1 MTEVLAQRMEGAQEF
16 GKLVFLDKDGE
27 RAQEYPINKN
37 LVVLGRD
44 KACDI
49 VITRREVSRHHAQLA
64 VDDSGAV
71 WLSSLG
77 REPVSVNGK
86 PATDPVELFTGD
98 QIEIFLEGRVKV
110 LCFEAEDAT
119 IKINKAG
126 PTPRKPLGDANQNT
140 GTLAPSPVVTVG
152 KASPASASRGRRTP
166 AKRAAAPAAP
176 PPAPPLPPPGS
187 LLPGGKLANAGSRIP
202 KPPPM
207 PKPADLRNG
216 LKKKADAEDSGHL
229 TGEAAGAPI
238 THKTAAPAASGT
250 FLPSADELL
259 ALRAGLRKTGAATA
273 PEIAAA
279 EQTSGPPAA
288 IAAKGGNAKKRKS
301 VRFNIPTKETS
312 SPEGVPTDATVAL
325 DFGSPPSP
333 DVIINVNADSTA
345 AFSAWAMGGGSAGC
359 GGRRSLGDT
368 MTGGLPCILE
378 EAPEDCCASPPPAMQ
393 VTPSREITPML
404 RRRSGRTSS
413 LPCSTPESVGRKR
426 RSCSGSRNGTP
437 ASKGRPMTADP
448 EVAAAAA
455 EEAALDASLA
465 AAEAAAVTSG
475 QAQGIAAML
484 AAAAAQLE
492 DAAGEAPD
500 EEVLPLPGAEQPH
513 QQLPEGVAVEGT
525 PPAAAANASRSEH
538 RVDSPATPWVPQI
551 GAEAAAVAAALA
563 AQRSATPAG
572 AAGSPAAAR
581 TTPGRRGRSAASGR
595 KSRMS
600 LPALALQPEAPV
612 DSPSTIQMEG
622 FPAGAVDVTEVL
634 PQHFSA
640 AKTGTLAPINTPV
653 GATGMPS
660 FAAVDMEGVAQR
672 LAGLGADQDA
682 PVSAPASP
690 APQAEPC
697 DTAPVTVALEAVPA
711 ALAAPLP
718 APDVPMQQAAGEAD
732 SCEVAA
738 LKEELQAAKT
748 LAHAQ
753 QVRAQA
759 LEEQLAEAT
768 ALAARLQQ
776 ANQELSARLQQ
787 LKQQPPSVPAP
798 QDVAQDMDVDVHEQV
813 GEGDAAEV
821 GMMSPP
827 PAAAT
832 GAAPAT
838 KETSAVKPATLITKT
853 PTAAGAAVTATPT
866 TDKPANT
873 STTGNQTAR
882 APTPVTAVPAAANG
896 CSAAAAGAARDGCA
910 LAGPRAGAGRP
921 SLTGPLAQLPFE
933 GLSQALSQGSLEWV
947 DGLIVPPGSSQ
958 DEGTGAGVPAAQPAN
973 IAPEGDA
980 GDAGAAQREAVA
992 DTPPAAILQPNTSN
1006 EQALT
1011 QPPQKMGAH
1020 AGIEHA
1026 EETTVDDLPAQQD
1039 EKEKGEGDKQE
1050 LAPHVEAQEQ
1060 AAAETTQLTLD
1071 GAAQQTDAHADLPEE
1086 APAAEN
1092 AQQDP
1097 AADKEPS
1104 QAAVEKLVPTS
1115 EAAEAAADA
1124 PAADTAPPA
1133 HLAAAEAVA
1142 AALAAAAAGDTEG
1155 EMLPVAAAGTASADA
1170 QGDAEE
1176 EEEDD
1181 VCHVCGEAEEGDVL
1195 LLCDGCDNACHL
1207 GCARPVLRRIPKND
1221 WFCSEC
1227 KAVRNAGSKAA
1238 KRKAQGAESR
1248 ADDAEDAQNP
1258 SKTPRR
1264 SVAVKEAMAEQPEAM
1279 QAGGE
1284 PAPAEEAKTR
1294 SGRSSR
1300 QSTVPVQAGQAPPS
1314 AGRRASLAPV
1324 SEAQDGTEAPE
1335 GEAPGSAVAQPRT
1348 TRRRASLAQTPAA
1361 VPPAT
1366 DAIAPRTAAS
1376 TRGARRKSVSPA
1388 LDAAPEQEAAAALRL
1403 GMAKRVPLASMEA
1416 SLGPALG
1423 SLGVILEADEEMG
1436 SEADEGESAP
1446 ATLPTAKSAPAR
1458 AARGRKALEDKTNQ
1472 DGPQPALPARRT
1484 RAAASA
1490 PASKKAKLASPAVSP
1505 PKTRRSTRAR
1515 S

>member
-1 MTEVLAQRMEGAQEF
+1 MVS
-16 GKLVFLDKDGE
+16 VFLTW
-27 RAQEYPINKN
+27 
-37 LVVLGRD
+37 D

-140 GTLAPSPVVTVG
+140 GALAPSPAVTAG
-152 KASPASASRGRRTP
+152 KPSPASASRGRRTP
-166 AKRAAAPAAP
+166 AKRAAGPAAP

-187 LLPGGKLANAGSRIP
+187 LLPGGNLASAGSRIP

-216 LKKKADAEDSGHL
+216 LKKKATAVDSGHL

-238 THKTAAPAASGT
+238 THKTAAPAAPGT
-250 FLPSADELL
+250 FLPSADQLL
-259 ALRAGLRKTGAATA
+259 ALRAGLRKTGAAAA
-273 PEIAAA
+273 PEAAA
-279 EQTSGPPAA
+279 TEQPSGPPAA
-288 IAAKGGNAKKRKS
+288 IAGKGGNAKKRKS

-378 EAPEDCCASPPPAMQ
+378 EAPEDCSASPPPAMQ

-413 LPCSTPESVGRKR
+413 ITCSTPESVGRKR

-437 ASKGRPMTADP
+437 VSKGRPITADP

-465 AAEAAAVTSG
+465 AAEATAITSG
-475 QAQGIAAML
+475 QAQEQGIAATL

-492 DAAGEAPD
+492 GAAEEAP
-500 EEVLPLPGAEQPH
+500 EEEETPLPVAEQPQ
-513 QQLPEGVAVEGT
+513 QQLQEGIAVEGT
-525 PPAAAANASRSEH
+525 PSAAAAIASRIDQ

-563 AQRSATPAG
+563 AQRSATPAS
-572 AAGSPAAAR
+572 APGSPAAAR

-600 LPALALQPEAPV
+600 LPALAVQPEAPV
-612 DSPSTIQMEG
+612 DSPATLQLEG
-622 FPAGAVDVTEVL
+622 FSMGAVDVTEVL
-634 PQHFSA
+634 PQQFSA

-653 GATGMPS
+653 GATSMPS
-660 FAAVDMEGVAQR
+660 FAAVDMEGVAKR
-672 LAGLGADQDA
+672 LAGLGADQEA
-682 PVSAPASP
+682 PVCASASP
-690 APQAEPC
+690 APQAGPC
-697 DTAPVTVALEAVPA
+697 DTTLAAVAAEAVQT
-711 ALAAPLP
+711 ALAAVLP
-718 APDVPMQQAAGEAD
+718 APDVPMIQAEGETD
-732 SCEVAA
+732 IREVAA
-738 LKEELQAAKT
+738 LKEELEAAKM

-753 QVRAQA
+753 QVRARA
-759 LEEQLAEAT
+759 LEEQLSEAT

-776 ANQELSARLQQ
+776 ANMELSARLQQ
-787 LKQQPPSVPAP
+787 LEQQAPSIPAP
-798 QDVAQDMDVDVHEQV
+798 QDVAQGMDVDAPEQAE
-813 GEGDAAEV
+813 EGVAARM

-827 PAAAT
+827 CAATAT
-832 GAAPAT
+832 GAVPAT
-838 KETSAVKPATLITKT
+838 KETSAVKAAQLITKT
-853 PTAAGAAVTATPT
+853 PTAAGPAITATPT
-866 TDKPANT
+866 TNKPANT
-873 STTGNQTAR
+873 PTVSSQTAR
-882 APTPVTAVPAAANG
+882 TGTPATGVRAAAGG
-896 CSAAAAGAARDGCA
+896 CSAVAAGAAGVGSA
-910 LAGPRAGAGRP
+910 SAGPSAGAGRP
-921 SLTGPLAQLPFE
+921 SLMGPLAQLPFD

-947 DGLIVPPGSSQ
+947 DGLILPPGSSQ
-958 DEGTGAGVPAAQPAN
+958 DESAGASVPTAQPN
-973 IAPEGDA
+973 NVAPE
-980 GDAGAAQREAVA
+980 GAAQREAVA
-992 DTPPAAILQPNTSN
+992 DTPPAAPLQPNTSD
-1006 EQALT
+1006 EQALV
-1011 QPPQKMGAH
+1011 QPPQEMGAD
-1020 AGIEHA
+1020 AGAEHA
-1026 EETTVDDLPAQQD
+1026 EETNVDDVAAQQD
-1039 EKEKGEGDKQE
+1039 EEAAEGVQQE
-1050 LAPHVEAQEQ
+1050 TAPHEEAAQ
-1060 AAAETTQLTLD
+1060 AAAETEQLTLD
-1071 GAAQQTDAHADLPEE
+1071 EAAQQPDADEHLPEE
-1086 APAAEN
+1086 APAAED
-1092 AQQDP
+1092 AEQEP
-1097 AADKEPS
+1097 AAYEEPA
-1104 QAAVEKLVPTS
+1104 QAAAEKLLPAS
-1115 EAAEAAADA
+1115 EAAAQQLDAAVEAAADA
-1124 PAADTAPPA
+1124 PVADVAPPA

-1142 AALAAAAAGDTEG
+1142 AALAAAAAGEAKG
-1155 EMLPVAAAGTASADA
+1155 EMLPVAAAGAASADA
-1170 QGDAEE
+1170 QAEGEE

-1181 VCHVCGEAEEGDVL
+1181 VCHVCGEADEGDVL

-1227 KAVRNAGSKAA
+1227 KAARSAGSKAA
-1238 KRKAQGAESR
+1238 KRKAQGMESGTE
-1248 ADDAEDAQNP
+1248 DAENNQKP

-1264 SVAVKEAMAEQPEAM
+1264 SVAVKEPMEEQREAM
-1279 QAGGE
+1279 QVDAE
-1284 PAPAEEAKTR
+1284 PAAAEEPKTR

-1300 QSTVPVQAGQAPPS
+1300 QSTVPVQPPAPHS
-1314 AGRRASLAPV
+1314 VRGRRASLAPV
-1324 SEAQDGTEAPE
+1324 TEAQDGTEAPE
-1335 GEAPGSAVAQPRT
+1335 GEAVPGSAVAQART

-1361 VPPAT
+1361 APPAG
-1366 DAIAPRTAAS
+1366 DAVAPRTAAS

-1388 LDAAPEQEAAAALRL
+1388 LDAAPEQVATLPRL
-1403 GMAKRVPLASMEA
+1403 GTAKRVPLASMEA

-1446 ATLPTAKSAPAR
+1446 AALPTAKPAPAC
-1458 AARGRKALEDKTNQ
+1458 AARGRKALQDRTNQ
-1472 DGPQPALPARRT
+1472 DVPQPAPRRT
-1484 RAAASA
+1484 RGAASA
-1490 PASKKAKLASPAVSP
+1490 PVTKKARTVSPPVSP